1 MYTPEQQEL
10 LAKVKELRNEEN
22 YSQNEAAKIIGISAT
37 ALLQIVKGNYPSD
50 PQNIFDTIANYF
62 KVKDKA
68 KLTYTEVDYAPTY
81 ISTQIYNIINV
92 CQVKGGLAVAAG
104 DAGIGKTKA
113 AQKFVKDHSKQNRSF
128 CRTFQR

>member
-50 PQNIFDTIANYF
+50 PQIYLIQSQIIS
-62 KVKDKA
+62 
-68 KLTYTEVDYAPTY
+68 KLR
-81 ISTQIYNIINV
+81 
-92 CQVKGGLAVAAG
+92 
-104 DAGIGKTKA
+104 TK
-113 AQKFVKDHSKQNRSF
+113 QS
-128 CRTFQR
+128 